1 MKAVRKN
8 AATAPDAEPYR
19 PELVESD
26 EPRYLRRQKPVE
38 IRRKKFGGKGLSF
51 YRSVFLWTAVAA
63 LLAGT
68 AYFAGDFLLHSPK
81 VLLLKPDQVE
91 VNGNH
96 LVARDAVRK
105 PFYKDR
111 GRSVLRIPL
120 NARRSEIEQISWVQT
135 ASVQRVLPNRIRVDI
150 SERTP
155 IAFLRNG
162 SELAL
167 IDPFGVILDR
177 PQGEDLRFPIVTGLA
192 DSMPRAEREKRMQ
205 TYQEF
210 LRDADVVRS
219 GSSDF
224 VSEVDLSN
232 PADFRVVMAGLPK
245 VSVAQAVTIH
255 FGSGQ
260 YAAKYRLLVE
270 NFAQWQANNG
280 CVHSVDLQYE
290 RQIVLNPDSN
300 GCGEHATVPK
310 GR

>member
-1 MKAVRKN
+1 MKAMHRN
-8 AATAPDAEPYR
+8 AAAPREAEPYR

-38 IRRKKFGGKGLSF
+38 IRRKKFGGKSFSF
-51 YRSVFLWTAVAA
+51 YRTAFLWTAAA
-63 LLAGT
+63 LLAGGAIYVT
-68 AYFAGDFLLHSPK
+68 GDFLLHSPK

-91 VNGNH
+91 ITGNH
-96 LVARDAVRK
+96 MVAREAVLK

-135 ASVQRVLPNRIRVDI
+135 ASVERVLPNRIRVEVA
-150 SERTP
+150 ERTP
-155 IAFLRNG
+155 VAFVRNG

-167 IDPFGVILDR
+167 IDSYGVMLDR
-177 PQGEDLRFPIVTGLA
+177 PHGEDLHFPIVTGLA
-192 DSMPRAEREKRMQ
+192 DSMPRVEREKRMQ

-210 LRDADVVRS
+210 LREADLVRA

-224 VSEVDLSN
+224 ISEVDLSN
-232 PADFRVVMAGLPK
+232 PSDFRVVMAGLPK

-300 GCGEHATVPK
+300 GCGEHATVQK

>member
-1 MKAVRKN
+1 MKAMHRN
-8 AATAPDAEPYR
+8 TAAAGEAEPYR

-51 YRSVFLWTAVAA
+51 YRKAFLWTLVTSLLCGAACVAA
-63 LLAGT
+63 
-68 AYFAGDFLLHSPK
+68 DFLLHSPK

-91 VNGNH
+91 VTGNRI
-96 LVARDAVRK
+96 VARDAVLK

-120 NARRSEIEQISWVQT
+120 NARRSEIEQISWVET
-135 ASVQRVLPNRIRVDI
+135 ASIQRVLPNRIRVDVA
-150 SERTP
+150 ERTP
-155 IAFLRNG
+155 IAFVRNG

-177 PQGEDLRFPIVTGLA
+177 PPGEDLHFPIVTGLA

-210 LRDADVVRS
+210 LRDADLVRS

-224 VSEVDLSN
+224 VSEADLSN

-300 GCGEHATVPK
+300 GCGEHVTVQK